1 MEALNG
7 MKYFSFNDSAQKQK
21 LAEFYNYKGV
31 EQADEGNLIEAL
43 NYFNKALQIYPM
55 CKEALFNRATI
66 KADLGKIDE
75 ARKDFNKISKLD
87 FLDTPETHIQSLI
100 TNQIPKIN
108 FY

>member
-1 MEALNG
+1 MET
-7 MKYFSFNDSAQKQK
+7 FNSYNEFILSDPVQKRK
-21 LAEFYNYKGV
+21 LAEFFNCKGV

-43 NYFNKALQIYPM
+43 NYFNKALQIDPM

-75 ARKDFNKISKLD
+75 ARKDFYKTSLIN
-87 FLDTPETHIQSLI
+87 FPETPESKIQSLI
-100 TNQIPKIN
+100 TNQTSKIN